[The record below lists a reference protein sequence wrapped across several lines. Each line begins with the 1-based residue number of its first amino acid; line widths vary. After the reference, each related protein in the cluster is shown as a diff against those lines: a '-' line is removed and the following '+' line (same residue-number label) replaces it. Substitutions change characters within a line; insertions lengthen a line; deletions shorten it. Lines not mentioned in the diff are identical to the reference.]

1 MDTLINFLI
10 NNSDK
15 YDLDIIDDSEN
26 HDMIFYRIPQV
37 LQPLH
42 VGDVKL
48 LNIKE
53 IKYNT
58 YTHKYVICYKD
69 DLEIGYIPNVVGKSL
84 LRS

>member
-26 HDMIFYRIPQV
+26 HDMIFIGFPS
-37 LQPLH
+37 PATITC
-42 VGDVKL
+42 GDVKL

-53 IKYNT
+53 IKYN
-58 YTHKYVICYKD
+58 
-69 DLEIGYIPNVVGKSL
+69 
-84 LRS
+84 